1 MIITFTFHQFPG
13 GSDSKESTCNAGD
26 LGSIPGWK
34 DSLENGMATLSS
46 LLSWRIPWTKEPDS
60 LWGHKESNMTE
71 QLTISFPF
79 QTLFTVYGYQLLPK
93 PPVVV
98 AVVSE
103 LNVAQSCPTLCNP
116 RDSSRPGSSVY
127 GILQA
132 RILEWVAISFS
143 KLLVHL
149 IKYFVS
155 LYFQAHDRIVLP
167 RPREAGCNHMTSF
180 K

>member
-1 MIITFTFHQFPG
+1 MIITCTFHQFPG

-34 DSLENGMATLSS
+34 DSLENGIATLSS

-71 QLTISFPF
+71 KLTISFPF

-93 PPVVV
+93 PTVVV
-98 AVVSE
+98 AAVSE

-116 RDSSRPGSSVY
+116 MDCNRQAPLSMEFSRQEYWSGLPFPSPSY
-127 GILQA
+127 
-132 RILEWVAISFS
+132 WYISPNTLFPFTS
-143 KLLVHL
+143 RHM
-149 IKYFVS
+149 IE
-155 LYFQAHDRIVLP
+155 LYFPDPVKLVV
-167 RPREAGCNHMTSF
+167 TT
-180 K
+180 